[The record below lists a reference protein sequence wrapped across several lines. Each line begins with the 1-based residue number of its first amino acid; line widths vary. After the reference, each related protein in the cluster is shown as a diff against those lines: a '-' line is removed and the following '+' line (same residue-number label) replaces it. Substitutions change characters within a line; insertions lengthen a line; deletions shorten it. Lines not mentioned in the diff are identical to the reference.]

1 METKELSL
9 QNPRSIYGC
18 TKVFNELVGS
28 YYHYKFGLDFRSIR
42 YPIVISSGT
51 SIHGYLI

>member
-1 METKELSL
+1 MTKELCV

-51 SIHGYLI
+51 STHG